1 MTGLYFRFDTRD
13 RGSPVIIGGEDHKT
27 GQEEEN
33 ESRYKRLKKTLEKT
47 FPTTKLN
54 HRWSGQLLGTVD
66 GLPYIGQVAEYQFLA
81 TGFSGNGMTL
91 GTFSAMLIRDLITG
105 KSSPWVEFFAPNRK
119 SFSGTLDYLLE
130 NKDFLTYF
138 IKDPVANRGS
148 ARKAKA
154 VFWRDN
160 VARP

>member
-1 MTGLYFRFDTRD
+1 LTGLYFRFDTRD

-91 GTFSAMLIRDLITG
+91 GTFSAMLIRDLITENPVHG
-105 KSSPWVEFFAPNRK
+105 S
-119 SFSGTLDYLLE
+119 SFSRLIGSLFREPWIIFSRT
-130 NKDFLTYF
+130 KIFLP
-138 IKDPVANRGS
+138 IS
-148 ARKAKA
+148 
-154 VFWRDN
+154 
-160 VARP
+160 

>member
-47 FPTTKLN
+47 SPTTKLN

-81 TGFSGNGMTL
+81 TGFFWQWNDPWNV
-91 GTFSAMLIRDLITG
+91 FRDAYSRPYYG
-105 KSSPWVEFFAPNRK
+105 KIQSMGR
-119 SFSGTLDYLLE
+119 
-130 NKDFLTYF
+130 
-138 IKDPVANRGS
+138 
-148 ARKAKA
+148 
-154 VFWRDN
+154 VFR
-160 VARP
+160 A